1 MDKFG
6 IPVLFGTV
14 LQENLCALM
23 RFSNLKNEEKRKV
36 IDGAGTIKSKEEMA
50 EYIRKI

>member
-6 IPVLFGTV
+6 IPVLFGSI
-14 LQENLCALM
+14 LNENPAALV
-23 RFSNLKNEEKRKV
+23 RFSNLANEEKRKV
-36 IDGAGTIKSKEEMA
+36 IDATKTIKSKEEMA